1 MLLRVTLA
9 VSLFLFVSLAASQP
23 TRPEAPPEIERI
35 AIVGHGIAFDSKM
48 RRIPIDVKTIR
59 SMQSSLLGVLA
70 KSRLTGQP
78 GIQSFAARIESA
90 MAKARSEEEK
100 AILTGI
106 LIRRQLEGADQ
117 RARAAYDW
125 RNNFLIERSRSLLDR
140 RFNGRYQI
148 SETVLRLLREGGLI
162 LAATQTAYMSECRGQ
177 DVPVPPNFSM
187 SSPGAWVNRGNLTY
201 NILSPG
207 DSAQVWTWTDP
218 ARRGACVAL
227 PRDGGGPG
235 TLAGIICQSATT
247 GKACFWDN
255 LTRANPTRRVP
266 PATETM
272 VIRDLQDG
280 KTLDV
285 GAPCTGC
292 HTGNNVFLMSPD
304 DSTWAKLMRGPLPD
318 TTNFSTIYEP
328 QANTVAGGPRYT
340 PIAHASWVNPALT
353 TGCAGSCHGSPSGTV
368 QGIWSG
374 LPAAQ
379 KPQMP
384 PACATGGNFRNCY
397 DTP

>member
-1 MLLRVTLA
+1 MLHRLALA
-9 VSLFLFVSLAASQP
+9 VSLLLFVSLAASQP
-23 TRPEAPPEIERI
+23 SRPEAKPEIERI
-35 AIVGHGIAFDSKM
+35 AIVGHGLAFDSKM
-48 RRIPIDVKTIR
+48 RSIPIDLKTIQA
-59 SMQSSLLGVLA
+59 MQESLRAVLA
-70 KSRLTGQP
+70 KARLTQRP
-78 GIQSFAARIESA
+78 GIQSFEARIESA
-90 MAKARSEEEK
+90 MAQARTGEER
-100 AILTGI
+100 AMLTGI
-106 LIRRQLEGADQ
+106 LLRRQLESADK
-117 RARAAYDW
+117 RVRLTYDW

-140 RFNGRYQI
+140 RLRGQYVI
-148 SETVLRLLREGGLI
+148 SEAVLQLLREGGLI
-162 LAATQTAYMSECRGQ
+162 LTATETGYMGECRGE

-187 SSPGAWVNRGNLTY
+187 SKPGAWENQGNLTK
-201 NILSPG
+201 NMLSPG
-207 DSAQVWTWTDP
+207 NAAQVWTWTDP
-218 ARRGACVAL
+218 HRRGACVAL

-280 KTLDV
+280 RTLDV

-304 DSTWAKLMRGPLPD
+304 DPTWAELMRGSLAA
-318 TTNFSTIYEP
+318 TNFSTIYEP
-328 QANTVAGGPRYT
+328 QANTVANGPRYT
-340 PIAHASWVNPALT
+340 PIAHASWVNPSLT
-353 TGCAGSCHGSPSGTV
+353 VGCAGSCHAAPSSSI
-368 QGIWSG
+368 QSLWSG

-379 KPQMP
+379 RPQMP
-384 PACATGGNFRNCY
+384 PACATGGDYRNCY